1 MIGFFH
7 QPVEKGGKM
16 GQGNGVLRWV
26 IVVAAAVVLGL
37 SGGGWVKANAAEKV
51 FDCAPQGNI
60 QKEIST
66 NAQLEEFSCFFKKWE
81 GINTLHFKVAVKNIS
96 DKPQRYR
103 VNIFLDNGKA
113 VGGLIP
119 RKTKKGL
126 LKPGTTASF
135 VYPVG
140 RTTSKPASITLL
152 IKSMD

>member
-1 MIGFFH
+1 
-7 QPVEKGGKM
+7 M

-37 SGGGWVKANAAEKV
+37 SGGGSVKANAAEKV

-81 GINTLHFKVAVKNIS
+81 GKNTLHFKVALKNIS

-140 RTTSKPASITLL
+140 HTTSKPASITLL